1 MHDAKPPGSVLQICV
16 GMWTCL
22 GFLAAQVYSMPFR
35 FDEDNVLKAMAEVH
49 LFLML
54 ILGGC
59 TALRSNSYS
68 NMLIHP
74 ARACRCISS

>member
-1 MHDAKPPGSVLQICV
+1 MFQLHDAKPPGSVLQICV

-49 LFLML
+49 FFLML
-54 ILGGC
+54 MLSDC
-59 TALRSNSYS
+59 TAYRSG
-68 NMLIHP
+68 
-74 ARACRCISS
+74 